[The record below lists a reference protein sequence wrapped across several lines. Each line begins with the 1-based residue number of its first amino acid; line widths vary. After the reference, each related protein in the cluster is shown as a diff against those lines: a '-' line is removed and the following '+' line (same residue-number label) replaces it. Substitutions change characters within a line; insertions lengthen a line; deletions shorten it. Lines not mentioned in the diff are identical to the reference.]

1 MHSGVAST
9 IKNGENLDC
18 WPGYPDYRHIMVGG
32 KGTLIYPPNCDETWG
47 MMCEGDIAE
56 IYDFKGINLKVPA
69 TISILTGILFIAN
82 GILNKIFPSK
92 EFIFLAISWIIIC
105 ISSMIISRKLI
116 ASPLSKTIDILQDIA
131 EGEGN
136 LTKRVDKIS
145 ADEIGELSRWFNK
158 FINSQMTMLKRVK
171 KSAKTT
177 KKSVNIVSRITS
189 ELKSGMSQIEKTVVN
204 LLENSQEQ
212 NDTFQETKNKFSD
225 ISASIQEMDSLILEI
240 SNVVHDTNESSQK
253 ADGVTKIALNSMEE
267 LESLIK
273 KTVNSI
279 TNLQEHSKHITNV
292 VNVIN
297 DISQQ
302 TQLLALNASIEAAR
316 AGDSGKGFAVVAAE
330 ISKLALETESATK
343 SISGVISDVQK
354 QTQST
359 YEYAGRMNDKVD
371 MSISSVRESIDSFA
385 KVNEDVN
392 IISTAMQSISEITS
406 TQSQDVSDDMNN
418 VSTMADK
425 INESTELSSNQSERS
440 LETVKRILGHINQL
454 KQATEALEYSA
465 ENMDEMVGSFKLS

>member
-1 MHSGVAST
+1 
-9 IKNGENLDC
+9 
-18 WPGYPDYRHIMVGG
+18 
-32 KGTLIYPPNCDETWG
+32 
-47 MMCEGDIAE
+47 
-56 IYDFKGINLKVPA
+56 
-69 TISILTGILFIAN
+69 
-82 GILNKIFPSK
+82 
-92 EFIFLAISWIIIC
+92 
-105 ISSMIISRKLI
+105 
-116 ASPLSKTIDILQDIA
+116 
-131 EGEGN
+131 
-136 LTKRVDKIS
+136 
-145 ADEIGELSRWFNK
+145 
-158 FINSQMTMLKRVK
+158 MTMLKRVK

-406 TQSQDVSDDMNN
+406 TQSQDVSDVMNN